1 MALPG
6 HTPGHGGLMV
16 EAGGDSLLIWGDL
29 VHVAGAHPGFPGVG
43 FLERAGEDAYR
54 MIGQPWQFS

>member
-1 MALPG
+1 
-6 HTPGHGGLMV
+6 MV

-43 FLERAGEDAYR
+43 FLERAGDDGYR